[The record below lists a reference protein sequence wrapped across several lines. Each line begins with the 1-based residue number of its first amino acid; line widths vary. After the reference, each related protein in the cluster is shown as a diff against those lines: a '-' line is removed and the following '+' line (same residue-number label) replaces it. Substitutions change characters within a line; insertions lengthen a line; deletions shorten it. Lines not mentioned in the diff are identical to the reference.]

1 MGLTTANFPPVDP
14 ATFMQTPYRERTK
27 TLARHWV
34 EYGFGAPRI
43 TAVVYIAKLVFFY
56 ALGGVLVATLTSGLD
71 PLHPTAWWH
80 EPIVYQ
86 KLVLWTLL
94 LECVGVAGSWGPL
107 AGHFKPMTGGIRYW
121 ARPRTI
127 RLPPWPDKVPF
138 TKGDERTPVDV
149 ALYVA
154 LLASIALAVALPG
167 SHNSSVTRAIGAND
181 GLVAA
186 ASIVPIIAL
195 LVLIGLR
202 DKVVFIAARGE
213 QYLPALIFFALFPFV
228 DMIVA
233 AKLLIVTVWVGA
245 AVSKIGRH
253 FENVIPPMVSN
264 TPWLPSKAIKRM
276 HYRSFPD
283 DLRPS
288 KKAVRLAH
296 VAGTLVEFCTPLV
309 LLFSHNQTVTVA
321 AVVLMIGF
329 HVFITSTFPLAVP
342 LEWNVLFMYITAF
355 LFLGYPAQNGYGL
368 ENMDPVLLGA
378 TVAGLLFFPV
388 LGNLRPDLVSFLPA
402 MRQYAGNWACGMWAL
417 APGAEAKLN
426 ERIVKSALM
435 QTDQLAEIYGAEA
448 AEVVMA
454 QPLAWRAMHSQGRGL
469 NSVMINQLGDDIDT
483 YTLREA
489 EFCCN
494 AIVGFNFGDGHL
506 HDDKLIAAIQKRCR
520 FEPGEFVVVWVES
533 EPVGSGRQR
542 YWVMDA
548 AIGIVER
555 GRWVVAEAVAEQPW
569 LPNGPIR
576 AFVEWRH
583 KGYERVRHGTIEV
596 PAATQEEQVVA

>member
-1 MGLTTANFPPVDP
+1 
-14 ATFMQTPYRERTK
+14 
-27 TLARHWV
+27 
-34 EYGFGAPRI
+34 
-43 TAVVYIAKLVFFY
+43 
-56 ALGGVLVATLTSGLD
+56 
-71 PLHPTAWWH
+71 
-80 EPIVYQ
+80 
-86 KLVLWTLL
+86 
-94 LECVGVAGSWGPL
+94 
-107 AGHFKPMTGGIRYW
+107 
-121 ARPRTI
+121 
-127 RLPPWPDKVPF
+127 
-138 TKGDERTPVDV
+138 
-149 ALYVA
+149 
-154 LLASIALAVALPG
+154 
-167 SHNSSVTRAIGAND
+167 
-181 GLVAA
+181 VAA

-402 MRQYAGNWACGMWAL
+402 MRQYAGNWAECGRSRRVPRRSSTSASSR
-417 APGAEAKLN
+417 AP
-426 ERIVKSALM
+426 
-435 QTDQLAEIYGAEA
+435 
-448 AEVVMA
+448 
-454 QPLAWRAMHSQGRGL
+454 
-469 NSVMINQLGDDIDT
+469 
-483 YTLREA
+483 
-489 EFCCN
+489 
-494 AIVGFNFGDGHL
+494 
-506 HDDKLIAAIQKRCR
+506 
-520 FEPGEFVVVWVES
+520 
-533 EPVGSGRQR
+533 
-542 YWVMDA
+542 
-548 AIGIVER
+548 
-555 GRWVVAEAVAEQPW
+555 
-569 LPNGPIR
+569 
-576 AFVEWRH
+576 
-583 KGYERVRHGTIEV
+583 
-596 PAATQEEQVVA
+596 